1 MGADLMTLSTEHIA
15 TGRNNPNIGTQMV
28 LETNT
33 MRVWHMR
40 LAPGETMPAHRHY
53 HPYFWSVVTDGCA
66 IAEYDDG
73 RTTPISYQAGDT
85 QYFSDLSA
93 ENGFVHNLINTGKTE
108 LIFVTV
114 EFLTKEA

>member
-1 MGADLMTLSTEHIA
+1 MTLSAEHIA
-15 TGRNNPNIGTQMV
+15 KGRNNTNIGTQMV

-40 LAPGETMPAHRHY
+40 LAPGDIMPAHKHA
-53 HPYFWSVVTDGCA
+53 HPYFWSTVTDGEA

-73 RTTPISYQAGDT
+73 RVTSISYQSGDT

-93 ENGFVHNLINTGKTE
+93 ENGFVHNLINTGETE